1 MPQNDPEIVEKSIND
16 LFDTVYPLLNKMLE
30 SKPFICTQSE
40 LSVVDIVYYN
50 EVLTA
55 INICGKQAALNNF
68 KFISAWM
75 AKIKDDYKEISE
87 IDAKFIDVL

>member
-1 MPQNDPEIVEKSIND
+1 MPQSDPEIVEKSISD

-50 EVLTA
+50 EVLAA
-55 INICGKQAALNNF
+55 INICGK
-68 KFISAWM
+68 
-75 AKIKDDYKEISE
+75 
-87 IDAKFIDVL
+87 

>member
-1 MPQNDPEIVEKSIND
+1 MLQHLIGPIAFNMPQSDPEIVEKSITD

-55 INICGKQAALNNF
+55 INISGK
-68 KFISAWM
+68 
-75 AKIKDDYKEISE
+75 
-87 IDAKFIDVL
+87 